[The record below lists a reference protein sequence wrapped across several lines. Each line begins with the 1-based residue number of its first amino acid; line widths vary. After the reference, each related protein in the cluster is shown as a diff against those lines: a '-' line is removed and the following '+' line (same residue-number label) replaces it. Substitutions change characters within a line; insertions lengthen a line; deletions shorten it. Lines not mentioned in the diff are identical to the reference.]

1 MGGAT
6 YRAGLSLVFLVTL
19 IPPRIGI
26 CHWGEHARGP
36 WDIRD
41 RPQVLSEMGEGGLSS
56 PSPEEQ
62 RLSPLQADTCRQGSA
77 IVSPFVSVNDSCPG
91 KAFAHQSAD
100 GWGTVERFG
109 IVSGIGV
116 HCPHSF
122 EILLGVLCSR
132 NLWLRMTVL
141 LETGDPVNALPFSY
155 VTHAGPPVTS
165 KNEQHLVGLGAG
177 TGRLLSARTHGRQF
191 GEAATLIL
199 CFGHY
204 AAPGLGPK
212 FSGLSNQTF
221 ASEI

>member
-19 IPPRIGI
+19 IPLRIGI

-141 LETGDPVNALPFSY
+141 LETGNLYQKALPFSY
-155 VTHAGPPVTS
+155 VTHAGPPVTPKMS
-165 KNEQHLVGLGAG
+165 SIWWGWAQGRGDCYRRGHTAG
-177 TGRLLSARTHGRQF
+177 SSGRRRR
-191 GEAATLIL
+191 
-199 CFGHY
+199 
-204 AAPGLGPK
+204 
-212 FSGLSNQTF
+212 
-221 ASEI
+221 